1 MQISDMLNQYN
12 RNTATGATAASPQQG
27 VQQLVSAVR
36 TMTVGNVFEG
46 TVNEMRHGQVLL
58 GLSNGQTVIA
68 RVAANIHLAVGQSMF
83 FQVKSNDG
91 TTVEIK
97 PYMNGNLDNPTILK
111 ALDAAGIP
119 ADAAA
124 VEMVN
129 SMMEENL
136 AIDRKSLQEMA
147 RAISGFKG
155 ADIRTLVQMS
165 KLDIPLTEEMI
176 AQFGNYKNDR
186 SAITGQFQEVLDSL
200 TQIYQNEGLSEQDA
214 LAMGNRIF
222 AILEP
227 SSAEIMAE
235 ASKQLVRPDGEW
247 SPVTPIEVGADGMQ
261 EALQA
266 ESPAADT
273 VLTQTDDG
281 VHYYPP
287 NTLGA
292 VLSEEALK
300 ELAQQL
306 SEFPKLAENAKLFA
320 DGILNRSLTSTDF
333 LQELHQTLAQTELPA
348 EASAKEL
355 FAGRGYRDLLK
366 NAMEQ
371 EWLLRPQEVKAD
383 KIKDLY
389 QKLNHQMEQM
399 EQIMHE
405 TEQNHTPLAKAVS
418 QLQGNIEFMN
428 QISQAYHYVQL
439 PLKMSVQNAKGDLY
453 VYSNKKNLHDP
464 EGDLTA
470 FLHLDM
476 EHLGSTDVSVRMRAQ
491 KVHTDFFMGDDRSF
505 ALIQEHVEALITRL
519 NEKGY
524 QCTIEVKNQEQKVDF
539 VEDFMKKDQ
548 PGTGIL
554 HRYSFDVRA

>member
-36 TMTVGNVFEG
+36 AMTVGNVFEG
-46 TVNEMRHGQVLL
+46 TVNEMHHGQVLL
-58 GLSNGQTVIA
+58 GLSNGQTVTA
-68 RVAANIHLAVGQSMF
+68 RVSANVHLAVGQSMF

-119 ADAAA
+119 ADTAA

-129 SMMEENL
+129 SMMEEQL

-147 RAISGFKG
+147 RTIAGYKG
-155 ADIRTLVQMS
+155 TDIRTLVQMS

-176 AQFGNYKNDR
+176 AQFSNYKNDR

-200 TQIYQNEGLSEQDA
+200 TQIYQSEGLSEQDA
-214 LAMGNRIF
+214 YVMGSRIF
-222 AILEP
+222 TILEP
-227 SSAEIMAE
+227 SSAEAMAE
-235 ASKQLVRPDGEW
+235 AARQLVRPDGEW
-247 SPVTPIEVGADGMQ
+247 SPVTPIEVGADSMQ
-261 EALQA
+261 GAAQTEVLIKDTAVLQSD
-266 ESPAADT
+266 E
-273 VLTQTDDG
+273 G

-292 VLSEEALK
+292 VLDEETLK
-300 ELAQQL
+300 ELAKQL
-306 SEFPKLAENAKLFA
+306 SNFPKLAENTKLFTE
-320 DGILNRSLTSTDF
+320 GGLNRSLTSTDF
-333 LQELHQTLAQTELPA
+333 LKELHQALAQAELPTG
-348 EASAKEL
+348 ASVKEVL
-355 FAGRGYRDLLK
+355 AGRGYHDLLH

-383 KIKDLY
+383 RIKDLY

-399 EQIMHE
+399 KQIMNE
-405 TEQNHTPLAKAVS
+405 TGQNHTPLAKAVS

-439 PLKMSVQNAKGDLY
+439 PLKMSGQSAKGDLY
-453 VYSNKKNLHDP
+453 VYSNKRNFNDP

-470 FLHLDM
+470 FLHLSM
-476 EHLGSTDVSVRMRAQ
+476 EHLGSTDVSVRMRTQ
-491 KVHTDFFMGDDRSF
+491 KVHTDFFMEDERSF
-505 ALIQEHVEALITRL
+505 ALIQEHMEELMVRL

-539 VEDFMKKDQ
+539 VEDFMKRDQ
-548 PGTGIL
+548 PGAGIL

>member
-46 TVNEMRHGQVLL
+46 TVNEMRHGQILL
-58 GLSNGQTVIA
+58 GLSNGQTVTA
-68 RVAANIHLAVGQSMF
+68 RVAANVSLTVGQSMF

-119 ADAAA
+119 ADSAA

-147 RAISGFKG
+147 RTIAGFKG

-176 AQFGNYKNDR
+176 TQFGNYKNDQ
-186 SAITGQFQEVLDSL
+186 SAITEQFQEVLNSL
-200 TQIYQNEGLSEQDA
+200 TQIYQSEDLSEQDA

-222 AILEP
+222 TILEP
-227 SSAEIMAE
+227 SSAEVMAE
-235 ASKQLVRPDGEW
+235 ASKQLVKPDGEW
-247 SPVTPIEVGADGMQ
+247 SPVSPIEVGADGME
-261 EALQA
+261 EALQTGL
-266 ESPAADT
+266 PVADK
-273 VLTQTDDG
+273 VLAQTDGG
-281 VHYYPP
+281 VHDYPP

-292 VLSEEALK
+292 VLSEEVLK
-300 ELAQQL
+300 ELTEQL
-306 SEFPKLAENAKLFA
+306 SDFPEIVENTKLFA
-320 DGILNRSLTSTDF
+320 DGRLNRSLTGMDF
-333 LQELHQTLAQTELPA
+333 LKELHQTLAQTELPL
-348 EASAKEL
+348 EASPKEL
-355 FAGRGYRDLLK
+355 FTGRGYQDILK
-366 NAMEQ
+366 NAVEQ
-371 EWLLRPQEVKAD
+371 AWLLRPQEVKAD

-399 EQIMHE
+399 EQIMNE
-405 TEQNHTPLAKAVS
+405 TGQNHTPLAKAVS

-428 QISQAYHYVQL
+428 QISQVYHYVQL
-439 PLKMSVQNAKGDLY
+439 PLKMSAQNAKGDLY
-453 VYSNKKNLHDP
+453 VYSNKKNLKDQG
-464 EGDLTA
+464 GDLTA

-476 EHLGSTDVSVRMRAQ
+476 EHLGSTDVSVRMRSQ

-505 ALIQEHVEALITRL
+505 ALIQEHMEEFITRL